1 MPSGNVDDGEMGRG
15 GWGVSKRPVL
25 QLIKGE
31 ILQVAGCLSQEK
43 HVQRQRIHTGGERL
57 SSFLGGVLYNMWI
70 SDSVWVML
78 LLMYWERE
86 RRRREPLLYWA
97 LDVGIF
103 PLCRLS
109 YPLPEVPGSQCHKWR
124 SQSLFI
130 ITLTF
135 NIKNTFKH
143 DWMFDGVILWLI

>member
-1 MPSGNVDDGEMGRG
+1 MVIFGWRLVQYVDFLWLHMSNVMINVLRG
-15 GWGVSKRPVL
+15 K
-25 QLIKGE
+25 K
-31 ILQVAGCLSQEK
+31 K
-43 HVQRQRIHTGGERL
+43 K
-57 SSFLGGVLYNMWI
+57 
-70 SDSVWVML
+70 
-78 LLMYWERE
+78 E
-86 RRRREPLLYWA
+86 RRLLYWV

-109 YPLPEVPGSQCHKWR
+109 YPLPEVPGSQCHKWK

-143 DWMFDGVILWLI
+143 D

>member
-1 MPSGNVDDGEMGRG
+1 MSNVIIN
-15 GWGVSKRPVL
+15 VL
-25 QLIKGE
+25 
-31 ILQVAGCLSQEK
+31 
-43 HVQRQRIHTGGERL
+43 R
-57 SSFLGGVLYNMWI
+57 
-70 SDSVWVML
+70 
-78 LLMYWERE
+78 ERE
-86 RRRREPLLYWA
+86 RRKRERERLLYWV

-143 DWMFDGVILWLI
+143 D